1 MRSGLLTRVL
11 LLFPLL
17 MFLAGSA
24 LGNTCDDFASYT
36 CSKGTSNIARLGGGT
51 AVKTD
56 VGFVLPGSQFT
67 VSTANGNAA
76 SDIIIIGASSAA
88 LSGSLNGT
96 SFTSLK
102 NFPEDAAVNAI
113 RESLVDLGFCSGS
126 CSALS
131 YGYVDLHSALTANG
145 SVDVTVSG
153 VPAGTALYALL
164 VVNGKIKYI
173 TPNSE
178 ALIVGSNTTAIP
190 EPGTMT
196 LLGTG
201 LLGLAGIVRRKMIG

>member
-1 MRSGLLTRVL
+1 
-11 LLFPLL
+11 
-17 MFLAGSA
+17 MFLVGSA
-24 LGNTCDDFASYT
+24 LGDACDDFASYT
-36 CSKGTSNIARLGGGT
+36 CSKGTANVARLGGGT

-56 VGFVLPGSQFT
+56 VGFVLPGNQFT
-67 VSTANGNAA
+67 VSTANGKAA
-76 SDIIIIGASSAA
+76 SDVIIIGASKAA

-102 NFPEDAAVNAI
+102 NFPEDGAVNAI

-131 YGYVDLHSALTANG
+131 YGYVDLHSTLAANG
-145 SVDVTVSG
+145 SVNVTLSG
-153 VPAGTALYALL
+153 VSAGTALYALL
-164 VVNGKIKYI
+164 VVNGKIKYV

-178 ALIVGSNTTAIP
+178 ALITGGHSTAIP

-201 LLGLAGIVRRKMIG
+201 LLGLAGIVRRKIIS